1 MEILRV
7 LVQLTYSYLDEQIL
21 GDADVIAL
29 VEQSGP
35 GFGTVDAIDLV
46 NGQMD
51 FTIGEKLN
59 VALFGKNLTDEE
71 YFSTGF
77 ALEVF
82 GGLAQRNIGAPRTYG
97 VRVRYDF

>member
-1 MEILRV
+1 
-7 LVQLTYSYLDEQIL
+7 
-21 GDADVIAL
+21 
-29 VEQSGP
+29 
-35 GFGTVDAIDLV
+35 
-46 NGQMD
+46 MD

-82 GGLAQRNIGAPRTYG
+82 GDLAQRNIGAPRTYG